1 MADIEKYE
9 LRNEKKRIKKRD
21 FKKERGKVSE
31 LQKD

>member
-9 LRNEKKRIKKRD
+9 LRNENKRKKRD

-31 LQKD
+31 L